1 MLKRML
7 LVPILAMF
15 FSFTSVAFAADSTIG
30 FQFRIPFQATADKNV
45 GNVNGQ
51 SVLLTF
57 FLDQET
63 EIGILNETVNLKD
76 KSAAPSVTDYEVTA
90 LRVSKNILA
99 SGPAPVYV
107 GIDLGNINV
116 SNNGVTVGASTMADV
131 FGGVKLLMSKGKV
144 ASFLGV
150 ELGYRIAKPALT
162 GTTLISSMGGAMLN
176 LSAGLNF

>member
-7 LVPILAMF
+7 LVPIIALF
-15 FSFTSVAFAADSTIG
+15 VSFTSEAFAAENTLG
-30 FQFRIPFQATADKNV
+30 FQFRLPFQATADKNV

-63 EIGILNETVNLKD
+63 ELGILTETVNLKD

-90 LRVSKNILA
+90 LRISKNILTA
-99 SGPAPVYV
+99 GPTPVFV
-107 GIDLGNINV
+107 GMDLGNINV
-116 SNNGVTVGASTMADV
+116 SNNGATVGASTMADV

-144 ASFLGV
+144 SSFLGV
-150 ELGYRIAKPALT
+150 ELGYRIAKPALA
-162 GTTLISSMGGAMLN
+162 GTTTITNMGGTMLN
-176 LSAGLNF
+176 LSVGLNF

>member
-1 MLKRML
+1 MLKRIL
-7 LVPILAMF
+7 LVPIIAMF
-15 FSFTSVAFAADSTIG
+15 FSFTSAAFAAENTIG

-51 SVLLTF
+51 STLLTF

-63 EIGILNETVNLKD
+63 EIGILSETVNLKD

-107 GIDLGNINV
+107 GMDLGNINV
-116 SNNGVTVGASTMADV
+116 SNNGATVGASTMADV

-144 ASFLGV
+144 ASFLDV

-162 GTTLISSMGGAMLN
+162 GTTLISSMGGTMLN